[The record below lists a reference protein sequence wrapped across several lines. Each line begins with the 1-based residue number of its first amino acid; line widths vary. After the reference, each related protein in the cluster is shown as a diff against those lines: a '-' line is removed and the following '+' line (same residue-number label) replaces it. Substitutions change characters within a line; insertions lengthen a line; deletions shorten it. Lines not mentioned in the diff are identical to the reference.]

1 MAGVSF
7 EDGLAQELLADVRER
22 HALPL
27 LAFTLRALWERR
39 TPGERIGRH
48 SYVHD
53 LGRVHGAIRRAAEAA
68 SGGAQ
73 DEARWK
79 LLRRALLKMVQVDP
93 DGKLVRRRVQWSEIP
108 PGSEEQLGALV
119 EARLLVRDGGSVE
132 PAHEALF
139 EVWPRLAESVKE
151 AREALMV
158 RGELEAD
165 AARWKREKRAP
176 EFLWPRARLEQ
187 ATGLLSAAELE
198 LEPTGQ
204 EFTAASWER
213 VKRQEAEETARK
225 RRETRNLRALAVSLI
240 IFATVVSVLG
250 LRARNEQLRA
260 ESRELTTSALLNVRE
275 DPQRALLLL
284 QEAMRRAVPERF
296 ADVVNAWVEEPC
308 LLVLRGHKTRL
319 TQAAFSP
326 DGSRIVTASLDNTA
340 RVWPS
345 WRWDPEAF
353 SKLDIG
359 RELTPEER
367 QEFLH
372 ER

>member
-1 MAGVSF
+1 MDRLRRDPRRWTVLGPLRPLGEALSQLSRALQLARTQRGLTAGEFAASREEPRDERDPLRALHGLADPRALPRRPVLLLGSLRSDPLADFERAAPFTASRSRHLSIGPLSESGLLASITGPAGLAGVSF

-73 DEARWK
+73 DEAQWK

-165 AARWKREKRAP
+165 AARWTREKRAP

-213 VKRQEAEETARK
+213 VKRQEAEDER
-225 RRETRNLRALAVSLI
+225 
-240 IFATVVSVLG
+240 
-250 LRARNEQLRA
+250 
-260 ESRELTTSALLNVRE
+260 SR
-275 DPQRALLLL
+275 
-284 QEAMRRAVPERF
+284 
-296 ADVVNAWVEEPC
+296 
-308 LLVLRGHKTRL
+308 
-319 TQAAFSP
+319 
-326 DGSRIVTASLDNTA
+326 
-340 RVWPS
+340 
-345 WRWDPEAF
+345 
-353 SKLDIG
+353 
-359 RELTPEER
+359 
-367 QEFLH
+367 
-372 ER
+372 